1 MDPHISVY
9 ESLRRQLALKQP
21 LDAVFIGFLDT
32 LEALPADARVAFL
45 MCDIFE
51 AGIEEVSLLLRR
63 DAAACRELL
72 RVARSFIQ
80 EAGAGR
86 APLRNEDQS

>member
-9 ESLRRQLALKQP
+9 ESLRRQLATKQP

-51 AGIEEVSLLLRR
+51 AGIQEVSLLLRR

-80 EAGAGR
+80 EAGVR
-86 APLRNEDQS
+86 RPPLRNEDQS

>member
-9 ESLRRQLALKQP
+9 ESLRRQLSTKQP
-21 LDAVFIGFLDT
+21 LDAVVIALLDT
-32 LEALPADARVAFL
+32 LDALPADARVAFL

-51 AGIEEVSLLLRR
+51 AGIDEVSLLLRR

-80 EAGAGR
+80 EAGACR
-86 APLRNEDQS
+86 APLRNEDPS

>member
-1 MDPHISVY
+1 MDPHTSVY
-9 ESLRRQLALKQP
+9 ESLRRQLSTKQP
-21 LDAVFIGFLDT
+21 LDAVFVGLLDT
-32 LEALPADARVAFL
+32 LEALPPDARVAFL
-45 MCDIFE
+45 MSDIFE
-51 AGIEEVSLLLRR
+51 AGIDEVSLLLRR

-80 EAGAGR
+80 EAGVCR